1 MIRIIA
7 GKYRHREI
15 QNPDSPLVRPTMDR
29 VREALFSALGNI
41 EDLRVLDLFAGSGA
55 FGFEALSR
63 GAKEVIAVDSLTLSV
78 KAIRATKERLE
89 ISDDS
94 LTILKTDYKNALRIL
109 GGKAY
114 DLIFADPPYEMNI
127 TTSLLDNLENLK
139 LVEEGTRVII
149 ETPEPPPSYPGYN
162 LRVYRYGI
170 RHIGI
175 YRREQ

>member
-15 QNPDSPLVRPTMDR
+15 TNPQSYLVRPTMDR
-29 VREALFSALGNI
+29 VREALFSALGDI
-41 EDLRVLDLFAGSGA
+41 EGSHVLDLFAGSGA

-63 GAKEVIAVDSLTLSV
+63 GAKDVIAVDSLTLSV
-78 KAIRATKERLE
+78 NAIRDTKARLQ
-89 ISDDS
+89 IDDKQ
-94 LTILKTDYKNALRIL
+94 LTVLKTDYKSALRMM
-109 GGKAY
+109 AHDPF

-127 TTSLLDNLENLK
+127 TVSLLDEFEK
-139 LVEEGTRVII
+139 LRLIRNGTRVVI
-149 ETPEPPPSYPGYN
+149 ETPDPPPPYPGYT
-162 LRVYRYGI
+162 LRLYRYGK